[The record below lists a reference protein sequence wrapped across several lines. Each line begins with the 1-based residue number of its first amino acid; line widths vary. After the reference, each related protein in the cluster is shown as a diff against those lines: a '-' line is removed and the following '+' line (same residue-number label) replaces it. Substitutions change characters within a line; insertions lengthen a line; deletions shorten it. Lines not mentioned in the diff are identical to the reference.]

1 MNTHTRLPDDAW
13 GSETRALRC
22 PCLAVDALAALP
34 WGDRM
39 QAYSDYD
46 NALMHWNLARL
57 HMRARNWQWRLDM
70 RRALRF
76 WKHYKRAVR
85 AAQDVRIAA

>member
-13 GSETRALRC
+13 AGETRALRC
-22 PCLAVDALAALP
+22 PCLAVDTLAALP
-34 WGDRM
+34 FGERM

-46 NALMHWNLARL
+46 QALANWHLARQDR
-57 HMRARNWQWRLDM
+57 RAGGWQWRLDM

-76 WKHYKRAVR
+76 WRHYKRAVR